1 MYMLFIRLV
10 CYLIPMDFDM
20 ICSNVCLFIIVAFHL
35 NIIDY
40 DMEYKATSQSIE
52 GNFINYMLSLLIKA
66 SALRFIQSFR
76 KLCWTL
82 ENSFAFLFMF
92 SYSHYLKEN
101 VKRIDKYINVNE

>member
-1 MYMLFIRLV
+1 MLFVRLV

-20 ICSNVCLFIIVAFHL
+20 IYSHVCLFIIVAFHL

-40 DMEYKATSQSIE
+40 DMEYKTTSQSIE

-76 KLCWTL
+76 KLC
-82 ENSFAFLFMF
+82 
-92 SYSHYLKEN
+92 
-101 VKRIDKYINVNE
+101 